1 MTSRH
6 EMKVGDVGEEGRG
19 YTGEGMAR
27 EKSEKFSTGMIE
39 YSRSGGFVERRDR
52 ERSNKFSKSLFS
64 SSNEMIFS
72 RIVTRDAAFV
82 ASLSGHAS
90 SKVLIC

>member
-1 MTSRH
+1 
-6 EMKVGDVGEEGRG
+6 
-19 YTGEGMAR
+19 MAR

-52 ERSNKFSKSLFS
+52 DGERSNKFSKSLFS

-72 RIVTRDAAFV
+72 RIVTRDATVA